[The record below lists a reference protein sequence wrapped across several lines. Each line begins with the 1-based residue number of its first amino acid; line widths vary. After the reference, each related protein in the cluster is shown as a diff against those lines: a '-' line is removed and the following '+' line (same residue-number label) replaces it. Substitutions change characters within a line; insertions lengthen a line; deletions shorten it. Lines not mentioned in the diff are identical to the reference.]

1 MTFIYFLMIGPYLL
15 VLEPQIDVIY
25 RNVMRISLG
34 IETTHYNISEWPLVF
49 VVQLCLIIQLLMHI
63 PFIYYIGKENFL
75 MAYDEFYSSNLSN
88 MVMRVKKEDGDPRFF
103 LAELKD
109 NSRKKIIEGEGNK
122 VVVLHRLPHMRMKKE
137 T

>member
-1 MTFIYFLMIGPYLL
+1 
-15 VLEPQIDVIY
+15 
-25 RNVMRISLG
+25 
-34 IETTHYNISEWPLVF
+34 
-49 VVQLCLIIQLLMHI
+49 MHI

>member
-109 NSRKKIIEGEGNK
+109 NSRKKIIEGEGD
-122 VVVLHRLPHMRMKKE
+122 
-137 T
+137 